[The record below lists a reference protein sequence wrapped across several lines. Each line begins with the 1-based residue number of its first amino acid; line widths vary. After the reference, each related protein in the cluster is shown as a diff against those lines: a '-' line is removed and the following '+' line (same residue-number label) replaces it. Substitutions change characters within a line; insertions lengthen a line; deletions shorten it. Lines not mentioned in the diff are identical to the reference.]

1 MALRKGVGIILAL
14 IFVAVL
20 ISAAGMALIFFAAR
34 GGPQVR
40 DNATL
45 FLPIDGNLSEVEPG
59 GVVSQFMGAQPTL
72 RSTID
77 ALRKAAV
84 DDRIKSVVILPRG
97 GFALWGKVQEVRDA
111 ILEFRKSGKP
121 IIAYLEAGAEQE
133 YYLASACDRV
143 YLMPAGT
150 LDLRGLATYE
160 LFLRGALDK
169 IGAYPDL
176 MHIGDYKTAANTFT
190 EKSFT
195 PAHREMAES
204 LNRDLYTQLLRGIGD
219 GRKKSEEE
227 VRALIDHGPYLPR
240 DAVAAGLIDD
250 VAYEDELDDK
260 SDLGGAKQRVDA
272 EKYREVPPST
282 LGLDKGPK
290 IAVLYLVGVIASG
303 TSSFDSPGGE
313 VTGSDTV
320 IEWLRKVRADNAV
333 RAIVLRIDSPGGS
346 AIASDVI
353 WREVMLT
360 RTVKPVIASMGDV
373 AASGGYYVAMPA
385 HAVVAQPGTLTGSI
399 GVVVGKFALGGT
411 MDKLG
416 VGIEGVEEGKYAGM
430 LSPVRPFS
438 PEERAKVM
446 EQMQATYDIFVEK
459 VAEARAS
466 TPEKIDQIAQGRVW
480 TGRQAR
486 DLGLVDELGGLWDA
500 IAVAKQRAKIDPARH
515 VELEIYPRPRSLY
528 ELVANPFGSASMARA
543 AGPLGALFADP
554 RVIFAES
561 RLAAADARARALQ
574 SLATRLNLFRSGEPL
589 ALMPNVFVR

>member
-1 MALRKGVGIILAL
+1 VALRKGVGLIVAL
-14 IFVAVL
+14 IIVAVC

-34 GGPQVR
+34 GGPEIK

-45 FLPIDGNLSEVEPG
+45 FLPVDPNLSEIEPG
-59 GVVSQFMGAQPTL
+59 GVVSQFIGTQPTL
-72 RSTID
+72 RSVID
-77 ALRKAAV
+77 TLRKAAV
-84 DDRIKSVVILPRG
+84 DRRVKSVVIVPRG
-97 GFALWGKVQEVRDA
+97 GAALWGKVQEVRDA

-121 IIAYLEAGAEQE
+121 IIAYLEYGAEQE
-133 YYLASACDRV
+133 FYLASACDKV
-143 YLMPAGT
+143 YLMPAAS

-190 EKSFT
+190 ETGFT

-204 LNRDLYTQLLRGIGD
+204 LNRDLYSQLLRGIGD

-227 VRALIDHGPYLPR
+227 VRALLDHGPYLPR

-260 SDLGGAKQRVDA
+260 SDLGGAKQRIDA
-272 EKYREVPPST
+272 SSYRNISNAS

-290 IAVLYLVGVIASG
+290 IAVLYIVGVIASG
-303 TSSFDSPGGE
+303 ASSYDSPNGA

-320 IEWLRKVRADNAV
+320 VEWLRKVRADSSV

-346 AIASDVI
+346 AVASDII
-353 WREVMLT
+353 WREIVLT
-360 RTVKPVIASMGDV
+360 RTVKPVVASMGDV

-385 HAVVAQPGTLTGSI
+385 SAIVAQPGTLTGSI

-411 MDKLG
+411 MEKLG
-416 VGIEGVEEGKYAGM
+416 VGIEGVESGKYAGM
-430 LSPVRPFS
+430 LSPVRPFTA
-438 PEERAKVM
+438 EERARVM

-459 VAEARAS
+459 VADARAS
-466 TPEKIDQIAQGRVW
+466 TPEKIDAIAQGRVW

-500 IAVAKQRAKIDPARH
+500 IAIAKQRAKIDPGRH
-515 VELEIYPRPRSLY
+515 VELDVYPPRRSFYEI
-528 ELVANPFGSASMARA
+528 VANPFGGASMARA

-554 RVIFAES
+554 RAKAIE
-561 RLAAADARARALQ
+561 

-589 ALMPNVFVR
+589 TLMPNVFVR

>member
-1 MALRKGVGIILAL
+1 MALRKGVGLILAL
-14 IFVAVL
+14 IVVAVL

-34 GGPQVR
+34 GGPQVK

-45 FLPIDGNLSEVEPG
+45 FLQVDPNLSEIEPG
-59 GVVSQFMGAQPTL
+59 GVVGQFIGTQPTL
-72 RSTID
+72 RSVVD
-77 ALRKAAV
+77 MLRKAAV
-84 DDRIKSVVILPRG
+84 DRRVKSVVIVPRG
-97 GFALWGKVQEVRDA
+97 GAALWGKVQEVRDA
-111 ILEFRKSGKP
+111 IIEFRKSGKP
-121 IIAYLEAGAEQE
+121 IIAYLEYGAEQE
-133 YYLASACDRV
+133 FYLASACDKV
-143 YLMPAGT
+143 YLMPAAS

-190 EKSFT
+190 EKGFT

-204 LNRDLYTQLLRGIGD
+204 LNRDLYSQLLRGIGD

-227 VRALIDHGPYLPR
+227 VRALLDHGPYLPR

-260 SDLGGAKQRVDA
+260 SDFGGATQRIDA
-272 EKYREVPPST
+272 ASYRNVSNAS

-290 IAVLYLVGVIASG
+290 IAVLYVVGVIASG
-303 TSSFDSPGGE
+303 ASSYDSPNGA

-346 AIASDVI
+346 AVASDVI
-353 WREVMLT
+353 WREIVLT
-360 RTVKPVIASMGDV
+360 RTVKPVVASMGDV

-385 HAVVAQPGTLTGSI
+385 NAIVAQPGTLTGSI
-399 GVVVGKFALGGT
+399 GVVVGKFALRGT
-411 MDKLG
+411 MEKLG
-416 VGIEGVEEGKYAGM
+416 VGIEGVESGKYAGM
-430 LSPVRPFS
+430 LSPVRPYTAD
-438 PEERAKVM
+438 ERARVM
-446 EQMQATYDIFVEK
+446 AQMQATYDTFVEK
-459 VAEARAS
+459 VADARAS
-466 TPEKIDQIAQGRVW
+466 TPEKIDAIAQGRVW

-500 IAVAKQRAKIDPARH
+500 IAIAKQRAKIDPGRH
-515 VELEIYPRPRSLY
+515 VELDVYPPRRSFY
-528 ELVANPFGSASMARA
+528 ELMANPFGSASMARA

-554 RVIFAES
+554 RAKAIE
-561 RLAAADARARALQ
+561 

-589 ALMPNVFVR
+589 TLMPNVFVR

>member
-1 MALRKGVGIILAL
+1 MALRKGVGLILGL
-14 IFVAVL
+14 IFVAIL

-34 GGPQVR
+34 GGPDIR

-45 FLPIDGNLSEVEPG
+45 FLPIDPNLSEIEPG
-59 GVVSQFMGAQPTL
+59 GVVSQFIGEQPTL
-72 RSTID
+72 RSVVD
-77 ALRKAAV
+77 SLRKAAV
-84 DDRIKSVVILPRG
+84 DRRIKSVVIVPRG
-97 GFALWGKVQEVRDA
+97 GGALWGKVQEVRDA

-121 IIAYLEAGAEQE
+121 IIAYLEYGAEQE
-133 YYLASACDRV
+133 YYLASACDKV
-143 YLMPAGT
+143 YLMPAAS

-190 EKSFT
+190 EKGFT

-204 LNRDLYTQLLRGIGD
+204 LNRDLYSQLLRGIGD
-219 GRKKSEEE
+219 GRRKSEEE
-227 VRALIDHGPYLPR
+227 VRALLDHGPYLAR
-240 DAVAAGLIDD
+240 DAVAAGLVDD
-250 VAYEDELDDK
+250 VAYEDQLDDK
-260 SDLGGAKQRVDA
+260 SDLGGAKQRIDA
-272 EKYREVPPST
+272 GDYAKVATTS
-282 LGLDKGPK
+282 LGLDRGPK

-303 TSSFDSPGGE
+303 ESSFDSPNGA

-346 AIASDVI
+346 AVASDVI

-360 RTVKPVIASMGDV
+360 RQIKPVIASMGDV

-385 HAVVAQPGTLTGSI
+385 HAIVAQPGTLTGSI

-411 MDKLG
+411 MEKLG
-416 VGIEGVEEGKYAGM
+416 VGVEGVESGKYAGM

-438 PEERAKVM
+438 PEERARVM
-446 EQMQATYDIFVEK
+446 EQMQATYDTFVEK
-459 VAEARAS
+459 VAESRAS
-466 TPEKIDQIAQGRVW
+466 TPEKIDAIAQGRVW

-500 IAVAKQRAKIDPARH
+500 IAVAKQRAKIDAGRH
-515 VELEIYPRPRSLY
+515 VELDVYPPRRSLY
-528 ELVANPFGSASMARA
+528 ELVANPFGGAGMYSRAEMARA

-554 RVIFAES
+554 RAKAIES
-561 RLAAADARARALQ
+561 LAARLQ
-574 SLATRLNLFRSGEPL
+574 LFRSGEPL
-589 ALMPNVFVR
+589 TLMPNVFVNGNR

>member
-1 MALRKGVGIILAL
+1 VALRKGVGLILGL
-14 IFVAVL
+14 ILVAVL

-45 FLPIDGNLSEVEPG
+45 YLTVDPDLAEIEPG
-59 GVVSQFMGAQPTL
+59 GVVNQFIGSQPTL
-72 RSTID
+72 RGVVDS
-77 ALRKAAV
+77 LRKAAV
-84 DDRIKSVVILPRG
+84 DRRIKSVVIVPRG
-97 GFALWGKVQEVRDA
+97 GGALWGKVQEVRDA
-111 ILEFRKSGKP
+111 ILQFRKSGKP
-121 IIAYLEAGAEQE
+121 IIAYLEYGAEQE
-133 YYLASACDRV
+133 YYLASACDKV
-143 YLMPAGT
+143 YLMPAAQ

-160 LFLRGALDK
+160 LFLRGTLDK
-169 IGAYPDL
+169 AGAYPDL

-190 EKSFT
+190 EKGFT

-219 GRKKSEEE
+219 GRRKSEDE
-227 VRALIDHGPYLPR
+227 VRALLDHGPYLAR
-240 DAVAAGLIDD
+240 DAVAAGLVDD
-250 VAYEDELDDK
+250 LAYEDELDDK

-272 EKYREVPPST
+272 DKYREVST
-282 LGLDKGPK
+282 ASLGLDKGPK
-290 IAVLYLVGVIASG
+290 IAVLYLVGVITSG
-303 TSSFDSPGGE
+303 QSSFDSPQGA

-320 IEWLRKVRADNAV
+320 LEWLRKVRADSSV

-385 HAVVAQPGTLTGSI
+385 HAIVAQPGTLTGSI

-411 MDKLG
+411 MEKLG
-416 VGIEGVEEGKYAGM
+416 VNVDGVESGKYAGM
-430 LSPVRPFS
+430 LSPVRPYTAD
-438 PEERAKVM
+438 ERARVM
-446 EQMQATYDIFVEK
+446 EQMQATYDTFVEK
-459 VAEARAS
+459 AAQARAT
-466 TPEKIDQIAQGRVW
+466 TPEKIDAIAQGRVW

-500 IAVAKQRAKIDPARH
+500 IAIAKQRAKIDAGRH
-515 VELEIYPRPRSLY
+515 VELDVYPRSRSLY
-528 ELVANPFGSASMARA
+528 ELVANPFGSAASMART

-554 RVIFAES
+554 R
-561 RLAAADARARALQ
+561 ARALE
-574 SLATRLNLFRSGEPL
+574 SLATRLNLFRTGEPL

>member
-1 MALRKGVGIILAL
+1 MALM
-14 IFVAVL
+14 F
-20 ISAAGMALIFFAAR
+20 MAAR
-34 GGPQVR
+34 GGPDIR

-45 FLPIDGNLSEVEPG
+45 YLPIDPNLSEIEAG
-59 GVVSQFMGAQPTL
+59 GVISQFTGAEPTL
-72 RSTID
+72 RSVVD

-84 DDRIKSVVILPRG
+84 DSRIKSVVILPRG
-97 GFALWGKVQEVRDA
+97 GGALWGKVQEVRDA

-121 IIAYLEAGAEQE
+121 ILAYLEYGAEQE
-133 YYLASACDRV
+133 FYLASACDKV
-143 YLMPAGT
+143 YLMPAST

-160 LFLRGALDK
+160 LFLRGSLDK

-190 EKSFT
+190 EKGFT

-204 LNRDLYTQLLRGIGD
+204 LNQDLYSQLLRGIGD
-219 GRKKSEEE
+219 GRRKSEEE
-227 VRALIDHGPYLPR
+227 VRALLDHGPYLAR

-260 SDLGGAKQRVDA
+260 SDLAGAERRVDGD
-272 EKYREVPPST
+272 KYREVPT
-282 LGLDKGPK
+282 TAVGLDRGPK

-303 TSSFDSPGGE
+303 ASSFDSPNGA

-320 IEWLRKVRADNAV
+320 LEWLRKVRADTSV
-333 RAIVLRIDSPGGS
+333 KAIVLRIDSPGGS
-346 AIASDVI
+346 AVASDII

-360 RTVKPVIASMGDV
+360 RQVKPVVASMGDV

-385 HAVVAQPGTLTGSI
+385 HSIVAQPGTLTGSI

-411 MDKLG
+411 MEKLG
-416 VGIEGVEEGKYAGM
+416 VGVEGVESGKYAGM

-438 PEERAKVM
+438 PDERARVM
-446 EQMQATYDIFVEK
+446 EQMQATYNTFVEK
-459 VAEARAS
+459 VADARAS
-466 TPEKIDQIAQGRVW
+466 TPEKIDAIAQGRVW

-486 DLGLVDELGGLWDA
+486 DLGLVDDLGGLWKA
-500 IAVAKQRAKIDPARH
+500 IAIAKQRAKIDADRH
-515 VELEIYPRPRSLY
+515 VELDVYPPRRSFY
-528 ELVANPFGSASMARA
+528 ELVANPFGSASIRA

-554 RVIFAES
+554 RAK
-561 RLAAADARARALQ
+561 ALE

-589 ALMPNVFVR
+589 ALMPNIFVAGNR